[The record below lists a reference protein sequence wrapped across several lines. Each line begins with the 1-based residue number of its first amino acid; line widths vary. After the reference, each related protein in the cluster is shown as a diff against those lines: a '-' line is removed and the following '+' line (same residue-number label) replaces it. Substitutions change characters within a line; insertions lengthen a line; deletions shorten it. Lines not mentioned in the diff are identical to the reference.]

1 MILVTGATGTVG
13 SILLEQL
20 HRSGVSP
27 VRGLTRDPQRAAF
40 PEGIEAVEGDF
51 ARLETL
57 KNALDGVRSLF
68 LVPGFGGEADVLA
81 AARSAGVEHVVLLG
95 SLGAGTHPHLITSRE
110 RLAVEQALKDSGMT
124 WTILRPTQFD
134 SNALWWAVPIREHGS
149 VFSPFPDTGLPA
161 VHPADIAAVAHA
173 ALTDPARHR
182 GCTYPLTGPETV
194 TPRQQTAA
202 IAEALGR
209 ELTCVEV
216 ARDAAHRQYAAGLGD
231 ERAKEVLDLMGGDP
245 RPGLFEVHDTV
256 QRVTG
261 RPARTFAQWAR
272 ENVAAFR

>member
-13 SILLEQL
+13 SILLEEL
-20 HRSGVSP
+20 HRSGTSP

-51 ARLETL
+51 ARPETL

-68 LVPGFGGEADVLA
+68 LVPGFGGEADALA

-95 SLGAGTHPHLITSRE
+95 SLGSETHPHLVRSQE
-110 RLAVEQALKDSGMT
+110 RLAVEQALKDSGMA

-134 SNALWWAVPIREHGS
+134 SNTLWWAVPIREHGS
-149 VFSPFPDTGLPA
+149 VFAPFPDTGLPA

-173 ALTDPARHR
+173 ALTDPAHR
-182 GCTYPLTGPETV
+182 GHIYPLTGPETV
-194 TPRQQTAA
+194 SPRQQTAA

-209 ELTCVEV
+209 ELSCIEV
-216 ARDAAHRQYAAGLGD
+216 TREAAHQQYAAALGD
-231 ERAKEVLDLMGGDP
+231 VSAKEVLDLTGGDP
-245 RPGLFEVHDTV
+245 RPSLFEVHDTV

-272 ENVAAFR
+272 ENVDAFR